1 MQRSDATIHDG
12 EPQKALFEIPRDR
25 KLPTSTSLGSLM
37 FSGNSFIS
45 RGQWVL
51 TPEFAAEDHFVQA
64 YSLNLILDS
73 YASAMIGDCHY

>member
-1 MQRSDATIHDG
+1 
-12 EPQKALFEIPRDR
+12 
-25 KLPTSTSLGSLM
+25 M